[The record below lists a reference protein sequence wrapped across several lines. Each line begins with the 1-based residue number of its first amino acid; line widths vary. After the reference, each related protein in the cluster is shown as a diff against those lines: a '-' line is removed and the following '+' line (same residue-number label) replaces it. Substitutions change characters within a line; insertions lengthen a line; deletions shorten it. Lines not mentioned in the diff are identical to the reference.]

1 MSINQ
6 KKYGGINMTKEKKL
20 ELINSD
26 LEEFYVPY
34 TRTDADIYKVYARS
48 MEHAIQKFNF
58 MMADGKSSLK
68 PYRRVSLIEKSANT
82 AYDKNEVLDV
92 PKIFSRQI
100 DFYDT
105 WDREIIHP
113 QSIKEVDQSRR
124 NNEK

>member
-1 MSINQ
+1 M
-6 KKYGGINMTKEKKL
+6 KKEKKL

-26 LEEFYVPY
+26 LEVFYVPY

-68 PYRRVSLIEKSANT
+68 PCRRVSLIEKSANT
-82 AYDKNEVLDV
+82 AYDKNELLDV

-100 DFYDT
+100 DYYDT
-105 WDREIIHP
+105 WDREIIQHH
-113 QSIKEVDQSRR
+113 SLKEVH
-124 NNEK
+124 

>member
-1 MSINQ
+1 M
-6 KKYGGINMTKEKKL
+6 KKEKNLK
-20 ELINSD
+20 LINSD

-58 MMADGKSSLK
+58 MMADGKSSLQ
-68 PYRRVSLIEKSANT
+68 PCRRVSLIEKSANT

-100 DFYDT
+100 DFYDA
-105 WDREIIHP
+105 WDREIIHHH
-113 QSIKEVDQSRR
+113 SIKEVDQSRG

>member
-1 MSINQ
+1 M
-6 KKYGGINMTKEKKL
+6 KKEKKL

-58 MMADGKSSLK
+58 MMADGKSSLQLC
-68 PYRRVSLIEKSANT
+68 RRVSLIEKSANT
-82 AYDKNEVLDV
+82 AYDKNELLDV

-100 DFYDT
+100 DYCDT
-105 WDREIIHP
+105 WDREFVQHHNL
-113 QSIKEVDQSRR
+113 KEVH
-124 NNEK
+124 